1 MLAYFLFLFFCS
13 FLVAE
18 AAVARPFAQ
27 VGIDEQKRIKCEN
40 LRSCAECTN
49 TTTAGGGRCEWCG
62 ADSTCRRFL
71 FNSCSLNARM
81 AEVLQSC
88 FDRIEIINS
97 HVITDP
103 SNLSDWFAYLAYWP
117 KKEAIVV
124 VFRGSTSIFQ
134 LIDQGISFFLHP
146 KVNHPSTGGLVD
158 DYYLQAF
165 HAFWNAGMKQDFE
178 AAARKYPKARVWCF
192 GHSLGGSLASLA
204 AAHISAHY
212 KKKDT
217 IQLVTFG
224 QPKVGDTNFAEG
236 HSKLVPNAVRV
247 VHDKDPVPALPPR
260 LFHWGLG
267 EQEWIHHHY
276 EHKIAN
282 NFLSDNLIVHTF
294 NNTLNIRLE
303 NWARP
308 SVNRV
313 VEKPSG

>member
-1 MLAYFLFLFFCS
+1 
-13 FLVAE
+13 
-18 AAVARPFAQ
+18 
-27 VGIDEQKRIKCEN
+27 
-40 LRSCAECTN
+40 
-49 TTTAGGGRCEWCG
+49 
-62 ADSTCRRFL
+62 
-71 FNSCSLNARM
+71 M

-276 EHKIAN
+276 EVSY
-282 NFLSDNLIVHTF
+282 F
-294 NNTLNIRLE
+294 TLLY
-303 NWARP
+303 P
-308 SVNRV
+308 LTS
-313 VEKPSG
+313 